1 MSQQSTATLTPAE
14 FMLTRDHSNPDIRAY
29 HDIVDS
35 ILDQLT
41 LLCNEENNLSKFRD
55 GVIDILIQFDTQ
67 PTEH

>member
-1 MSQQSTATLTPAE
+1 
-14 FMLTRDHSNPDIRAY
+14 MLTRDHSNPDIQAY
-29 HDIVDS
+29 HTIVDS

-41 LLCNEENNLSKFRD
+41 LLCNEETDLPKFRD